1 MRAVH
6 SGPCRRVPTSMICAI
21 GDRSVLCNSLAM
33 WLNIPSR
40 LRKPWR
46 SAGKPKGGM
55 RVFITG
61 GSGCVGHYLVRDFL
75 ADPEN
80 EIVLLLRTPEKLT
93 LPENA
98 GSRVTILQGDL
109 TDGARL
115 LQGQGRVDLGVLAAT
130 AWGGPRTFDITV
142 DANLAL
148 TDQLIADGC
157 DRIIYF
163 ATASV
168 MSRDLQLID
177 EARDHG
183 TAYIRAKHKL
193 VSMIETRS
201 NAAQLIGFFPTVIF
215 GGGEAPVDAPRSHL
229 VRMLFENKRWMP
241 LLRRLSANGRLHLIH
256 PADIARLAVHYA
268 TADGSNGPQRIVL
281 GNAPNTVDELIA
293 AVATATGHRHRPV
306 LRVTGQRVEFVAK
319 LLRLKMTPWD
329 FYNARNTDQSYPSA
343 VKPSDFGLPM
353 EMPDIHAGLRAV
365 GFAKT

>member
-1 MRAVH
+1 
-6 SGPCRRVPTSMICAI
+6 
-21 GDRSVLCNSLAM
+21 
-33 WLNIPSR
+33 
-40 LRKPWR
+40 
-46 SAGKPKGGM
+46 M

-61 GSGCVGHYLVRDFL
+61 GSGCVGHYLVREFL
-75 ADPEN
+75 ADPN
-80 EIVLLLRTPEKLT
+80 TEIVLLLRTPEKLT

-98 GSRVTILQGDL
+98 GDRVTILQGDL
-109 TDGARL
+109 TDGAGL
-115 LQGQGRVDLGVLAAT
+115 LQGQGRFDLGVLAAT

-148 TDQLIADGC
+148 ADQLIADGC

-168 MSRDLQLID
+168 MSRDLQLIE

-193 VSMIETRS
+193 VSTIETRAD
-201 NAAQLIGFFPTVIF
+201 AARIIGFFPTVIF
-215 GGGEAPVDAPRSHL
+215 GGGEAPVNAPRSHL
-229 VRMLFENKRWMP
+229 VRMLFENKRWLP

-256 PADIARLAVHYA
+256 PADIARLTVHYA
-268 TADGSNGPQRIVL
+268 TEETGETPARIVL

-293 AVATATGHRHRPV
+293 AVATATGRRHRP
-306 LRVTGQRVEFVAK
+306 LFRVTEQRVEFVAK

-353 EMPDIHAGLRAV
+353 EMTDIHAGLRAV